1 MRILQL
7 GVLGALTTILCFAG
21 VACSESSEDSVKAP
35 AAKKGAKLF
44 GLVLQGFDNSI
55 DGPALVQANPFT
67 VRMVL
72 AESIIESGSDPCQ
85 PFTGAGSSCTWHQ
98 SDQEIGAAAK
108 AGAIPLPVLYGKSN
122 KPPLEGNAAKKWKTF
137 IASAGKRY
145 GPGGVFWQGPFQQLF
160 PGASPKP
167 VKIWQIWNEPGS
179 PTYFKN
185 PNPAKYLRLLKAARS
200 QIRKIDGKAKIMVG
214 GLFSS
219 TDKGSIKGRIPAVE
233 FARKLYSLKG
243 AKEAFDYMALHPYA
257 RDVNDMVNQIEQLRN
272 VMKGAKDGGKTKLA
286 ITELGWSSNKPD
298 GSLLAKGQKGQA
310 NTLQKAF
317 KKLSASKA
325 KYKLYTVDWF
335 SLRDAPADQSSCKN
349 CPYAGLNKVNG
360 EPKKSWHSFLSFTK

>member
-1 MRILQL
+1 MRVLQL
-7 GVLGALTTILCFAG
+7 RALGALTTTLCFAV
-21 VACSESSEDSVKAP
+21 VACSESSEDSGEAP
-35 AAKKGAKLF
+35 VANKGAKLF

-55 DGPALVQANPFT
+55 DGAALVQANPFT

-85 PFTGAGSSCTWHQ
+85 PYTGAGSSCTWHQ
-98 SDQEIGAAAK
+98 SDQEIGATAK

-122 KPPLEGNAAKKWKTF
+122 RAPLDGDAAKKWKTF
-137 IASAGKRY
+137 IASAVKRY

-167 VKIWQIWNEPGS
+167 VRIWQIWNEPGS
-179 PTYFKN
+179 PTYFEN
-185 PNPAKYLRLLKAARS
+185 PNPAEYLKLLKAARS

-233 FARKLYSLKG
+233 FARRLYGLEG
-243 AKEAFDYMALHPYA
+243 AREAFDYMALHPYA
-257 RDVNDMVNQIEQLRN
+257 RDVNDMVNQIEQLTD
-272 VMKGAKDGGKTKLA
+272 VMKEARDGGKTKLA
-286 ITELGWSSNKPD
+286 ITELGWSSNRPD
-298 GSLLAKGQKGQA
+298 GSLLAKGPEGQA
-310 NTLQKAF
+310 NTLQEAF
-317 KKLSASKA
+317 EKLSASKGR
-325 KYKLYTVDWF
+325 YKLYTVDWF
-335 SLRDAPADQSSCKN
+335 SLRDAPAKQSSCTN

-360 EPKKSWHSFLSFTK
+360 EHKKSWRTFLSFTK